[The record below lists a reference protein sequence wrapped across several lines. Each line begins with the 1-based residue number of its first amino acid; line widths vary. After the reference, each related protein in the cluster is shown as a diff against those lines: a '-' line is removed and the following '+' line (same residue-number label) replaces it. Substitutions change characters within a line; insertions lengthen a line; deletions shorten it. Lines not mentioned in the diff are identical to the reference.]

1 MSIAKITL
9 YGMYQWDNT
18 LFDDLAFPESELL
31 DKETAVKQ
39 ILLDCGEFEVL
50 YSDWN
55 FLKAA
60 ITQWGKKWYYTF
72 QKWLEALEEEYDPL
86 ENYNRIEHWEDT
98 GNKENNIN
106 VTSRLTTTDTG
117 EVKHSSRT
125 YDNGTMT
132 EIERNNSSGSST
144 SNGTSGTEDVEE
156 STSTRDGYARGNIGV
171 TTSQQMLQASLELY
185 RGFNLYEEIANIF
198 KTELVIA
205 VYE

>member
-9 YGMYQWDNT
+9 FGMYQWDKS
-18 LFDDLAFPESELL
+18 LFDDLAFPESPLL
-31 DKETAVKQ
+31 DKDTAVDQ

-50 YSDWN
+50 YADWS
-55 FLKAA
+55 FLKMA

-86 ENYNRIEHWEDT
+86 ENYYRREHWEDVSERSSEV
-98 GNKENNIN
+98 NSESENHI
-106 VTSRLTTTDTG
+106 
-117 EVKHSSRT
+117 KHRT

-132 EIERNNSSGSST
+132 ETDSSNGSSSGTGSD
-144 SNGTSGTEDVEE
+144 NANIV
-156 STSTRDGYARGNIGV
+156 RDGYARGNIGV
-171 TTSQQMLQASLELY
+171 TTSQQMLQSSLELY
-185 RGFNLYEEIANIF
+185 RGFNLYEQIANIF